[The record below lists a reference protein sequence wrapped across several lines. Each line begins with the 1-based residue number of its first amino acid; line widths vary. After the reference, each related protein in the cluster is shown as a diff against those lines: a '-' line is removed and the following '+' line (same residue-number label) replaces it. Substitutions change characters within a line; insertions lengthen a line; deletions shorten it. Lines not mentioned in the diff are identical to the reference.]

1 MDSNNEKPVLLASGK
16 ENRQIT
22 RHVLGCLNQCPEL
35 PVKKISYGMLLP
47 DKPGLTLV
55 TVQGAA
61 IVKRYIDGGHRGEYP
76 FVLLYRIKAG
86 NSDEKRLTAD
96 EALDTIA
103 DWAILQKPNLGQGV
117 TPIGFE
123 ITERASLDA
132 VYEGGDED
140 HQILLKLTYEVI

>member
-1 MDSNNEKPVLLASGK
+1 MDSNREKPVLLASGK

-22 RHVLGCLNQCPEL
+22 RHVLDCLNQCPEL

-55 TVQGAA
+55 SVQGAA

-76 FVLLYRIKAG
+76 FMLLYRIKAG
-86 NSDEKRLTAD
+86 NSDEKRLSAD
-96 EALDTIA
+96 EVLDNIA
-103 DWAILQKPNLGQGV
+103 DWAVTQKPSLGQGV
-117 TPIGFE
+117 APVGFE
-123 ITERASLDA
+123 ITERASLG
-132 VYEGGDED
+132 VMYEDGDED